1 MHGSRERYLQAV
13 DRIFQYLKTSLGK
26 GLLFK
31 SEGTLPLKVY
41 VDANYAGSV
50 VDKDPTLNTEW
61 LLSLVV
67 AEFRAMTHGMRERL
81 WIKIILDNLEV
92 LEEEKNLGP
101 HDRLIHVYHFLKDT
115 TQNQQQVQN
124 FGHPFLLVIHEG
136 ETLTEVKLRIQKKLQ
151 VPNEEFSK
159 WKFAFLSFGRPEYLQ
174 DSDIVSARF
183 QRRDIYGAWEQYLG
197 LEHTDNASKRS
208 NAANQLVKLREDGE
222 MCNVSTGAN
231 MCGEGEGALRWSTTA
246 NEMDDDEWMY
256 EIMFEQTDMD
266 YENEEACGVNEPHVD
281 CSDAFNTSQMNGSG
295 MEKEEREE
303 TPLQGEDESRRSS
316 PP

>member
-1 MHGSRERYLQAV
+1 MEEYVLNLKEIGKLGCMPSRAV

-61 LLSLVV
+61 LLNLVV

-151 VPNEEFSK
+151 VPDEEFSK

-208 NAANQLVKLREDGE
+208 NAANQVR
-222 MCNVSTGAN
+222 
-231 MCGEGEGALRWSTTA
+231 CGGRRRQTRYAEGGGYVAD
-246 NEMDDDEWMY
+246 MDDDEWMY

-266 YENEEACGVNEPHVD
+266 YENEEACGANEPHVD
-281 CSDAFNTSQMNGSG
+281 CSDAFNTSQMN
-295 MEKEEREE
+295 
-303 TPLQGEDESRRSS
+303 
-316 PP
+316 